1 MSLACRSL
9 FAVFFDGCPMQF
21 VADYRAGQLVIC
33 DDGMLDMIR
42 QGRTEVSKPHHVV
55 HVF

>member
-1 MSLACRSL
+1 
-9 FAVFFDGCPMQF
+9 MQF